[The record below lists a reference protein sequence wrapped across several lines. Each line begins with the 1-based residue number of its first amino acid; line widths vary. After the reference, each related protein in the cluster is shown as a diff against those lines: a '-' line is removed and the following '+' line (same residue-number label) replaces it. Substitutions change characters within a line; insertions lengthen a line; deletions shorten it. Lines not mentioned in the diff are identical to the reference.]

1 MLRERRR
8 ERHPRTNHPARPRER
23 RLHRGPQ
30 PAVVLRTGEGEGRGR
45 GRGRGRGA
53 GVQGAENG
61 EKRAT
66 TRKTETAKG
75 FGSAGSRAR
84 RRTKA
89 TEATGQGARST
100 SARVGHHANVERGAR
115 REQDTSCARGGI
127 RDAGRRSAPS
137 QFEQQRLLCVGPFRG
152 SGPSRNTRKR
162 ETGWRVKSTH
172 PRKAAAPRRMEPPGA
187 RPAT

>member
-1 MLRERRR
+1 
-8 ERHPRTNHPARPRER
+8 
-23 RLHRGPQ
+23 
-30 PAVVLRTGEGEGRGR
+30 
-45 GRGRGRGA
+45 
-53 GVQGAENG
+53 VQGAENG

-115 REQDTSCARGGI
+115 REQDTSCV
-127 RDAGRRSAPS
+127 RRLISS
-137 QFEQQRLLCVGPFRG
+137 FGSVDLFMGNLKPFG
-152 SGPSRNTRKR
+152 SG
-162 ETGWRVKSTH
+162 
-172 PRKAAAPRRMEPPGA
+172 
-187 RPAT
+187 

>member
-30 PAVVLRTGEGEGRGR
+30 PAVVLRTGEGE
-45 GRGRGRGA
+45 
-53 GVQGAENG
+53 GAENG

-115 REQDTSCARGGI
+115 REQDTSCTRGGS
-127 RDAGRRSAPS
+127 RDAGRRHLTPVICTKKVEISS
-137 QFEQQRLLCVGPFRG
+137 KISSGKLQERFVHFFLGQRLLNYVSGPFE
-152 SGPSRNTRKR
+152 GPDLQGTPG
-162 ETGWRVKSTH
+162 TGWRGKET
-172 PRKAAAPRRMEPPGA
+172 EN
-187 RPAT
+187 ATTS